1 MKRIKSEKETLNQLI
16 RQLKVGDLVYLDFSG
31 NLNKNFLV
39 VGKFL
44 GHETD
49 PERPVDHS
57 CFFEIDE
64 VSYNLLEERWEKD
77 LDAVHGC
84 PYTRE
89 MLTGENWG
97 YFTPENYTDYMVE
110 IQRSALKD
118 YITLTPTLPFIVA
131 QINVELNN

>member
-1 MKRIKSEKETLNQLI
+1 MKRAKSEKETLEQFVE
-16 RQLKVGDLVYLDFSG
+16 QLKVGDLVYLDFSE

-44 GHETD
+44 GQEAD
-49 PERPVDHS
+49 PKKKASRS

-77 LDAVHGC
+77 LDAVNGC

-89 MLTGENWG
+89 MLTDEDWI

-110 IQRSALKD
+110 IQRNVLKD
-118 YITLTPTLPFIVA
+118 YISLTPTLPFIVA